1 MHPTGDLI
9 LPTVLRAENSFLCFT
24 CAQEV
29 VQAYTFGSIFNA
41 IFNKNK
47 GTLPTPP
54 APPAG
59 SGGAGAAGSGGPGA
73 AGSGGPGAAGGGGP
87 GAAGGGG
94 PGAAGG
100 GGAGEAG
107 GCGPVAA
114 GGPPDHAREANAYSS
129 FNIDA
134 YFAQRMSF
142 FFCLMPF
149 IFFKRCC

>member
-47 GTLPTPP
+47 GTPPTPP

-73 AGSGGPGAAGGGGP
+73 AGSGGP

>member
-1 MHPTGDLI
+1 MDKLSSLI
-9 LPTVLRAENSFLCFT
+9 LSLFFYCV
-24 CAQEV
+24 QEV

-47 GTLPTPP
+47 GRPPAPP

-59 SGGAGAAGSGGPGA
+59 SGGAGAAGSGGAGA

-100 GGAGEAG
+100 GGAGAAGGGGAGAAG

-134 YFAQRMSF
+134 SICTTYVILSLYHNLHF
-142 FFCLMPF
+142 FR
-149 IFFKRCC
+149 RCC